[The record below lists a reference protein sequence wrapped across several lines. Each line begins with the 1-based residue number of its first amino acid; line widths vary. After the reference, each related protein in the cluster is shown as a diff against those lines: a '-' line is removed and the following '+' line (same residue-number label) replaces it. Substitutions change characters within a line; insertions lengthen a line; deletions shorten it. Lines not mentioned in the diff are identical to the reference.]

1 MTKSCLYTDHA
12 SSGRLPEVKKKQIIK
27 PPSKKWSPQSLIR
40 DVRLQ
45 HLTLTGKIF
54 LLGGWSV
61 LGGGRVVMLV
71 CNEFFGSAASFL
83 EKKVALHMFIFQAEL
98 RRNIG
103 LLQAEVQKK
112 DGMLQYVSCSPRIKL
127 SLHFV
132 MRCDKW

>member
-12 SSGRLPEVKKKQIIK
+12 SSGRL

-83 EKKVALHMFIFQAEL
+83 EKKVVLHMFIFQAEL

-112 DGMLQYVSCSPRIKL
+112 DGMLAVHRE
-127 SLHFV
+127 LHV
-132 MRCDKW
+132 AYIL

>member
-61 LGGGRVVMLV
+61 LGGGRVVTNFLALLHLSLKRKSYYI
-71 CNEFFGSAASFL
+71 CLSF
-83 EKKVALHMFIFQAEL
+83 
-98 RRNIG
+98 RRNS
-103 LLQAEVQKK
+103 EETSV
-112 DGMLQYVSCSPRIKL
+112 YCKL
-127 SLHFV
+127 KYKRKTV
-132 MRCDKW
+132 C

>member
-1 MTKSCLYTDHA
+1 MTKSCLYIDHA

-83 EKKVALHMFIFQAEL
+83 EKKAVLHMFIFQAEL

-103 LLQAEVQKK
+103 LLQAELQKK
-112 DGMLQYVSCSPRIKL
+112 DGMLAVHRE
-127 SLHFV
+127 LHLAYIL
-132 MRCDKW
+132 